1 MRRNAY
7 PVIASANVAIG
18 VLMLGTPAQA
28 DIQRRERDGERQQPK
43 ADIGAAPADALDRP
57 LGELRHDEG
66 AEPDTRIAIPRA
78 SPRRR
83 SNQAEI
89 AFA

>member
-1 MRRNAY
+1 LEHPHKR
-7 PVIASANVAIG
+7 ISK
-18 VLMLGTPAQA
+18 
-28 DIQRRERDGERQQPK
+28 RRERDGERQQPK